1 MAFRLFGFDFGHSV
15 ESSFKDLGR
24 EMGGSHEPSQTSEL
38 EAPPAKTDQFNSSNN
53 FRESNPPVSPM
64 SQGKEKFFRGKV

>member
-1 MAFRLFGFDFGHSV
+1 MAFRLFGFDFGNSV

-24 EMGGSHEPSQTSEL
+24 EMGGSREPNQSSEF
-38 EAPPAKTDQFNSSNN
+38 EARPPKTDQFHSSNN
-53 FRESNPPVSPM
+53 FPQGNPPVSPM

>member
-24 EMGGSHEPSQTSEL
+24 EMGGSREPSQTSEL
-38 EAPPAKTDQFNSSNN
+38 ETRSKTDQFSSNS
-53 FRESNPPVSPM
+53 FQESKPPVSPL
-64 SQGKEKFFRGKV
+64 SQGQEKFFRGKV